1 MFRHFRQTRAVIR
14 SNLNS
19 LPQRA
24 WLSASMVVAVAL
36 VVFVLIGFLAMAR
49 GLEDSLAATGAN
61 DVAVVLGGGAKQELG
76 SEIAAGVV
84 EAITAQADAT
94 GIRRDASGT
103 PLISREM
110 VMPVD
115 AARLDTGAIQ
125 TVSLRGMDTNGA
137 LIRPAA
143 SLTEGRM
150 FTPGTYEIVVG
161 DYVAKTYAGF
171 GISDTV
177 EIGRSTWTVVGHF
190 SAKDTVFG
198 SEIWAPLDAVQT
210 DFGQGQVVQ
219 SLRIGLQSPDSIIS
233 LRPVLAAISDAQ
245 LLLQTEAD
253 FYAGQSNHAA
263 RLIRFFAWPLALMLA
278 IGAGAGA
285 LNTMLGSVSAR
296 TTEIA
301 TLRALGFS
309 RRSTFWGTWVEAI
322 VLSVIG
328 AVVGAA
334 MGWLVFNGFSATTM
348 GANQNQ
354 FAFSL
359 HVNTGVMKP
368 AIILALLIGL
378 VGGMIP
384 AWIGSRVKIVTA
396 LRQRG

>member
-1 MFRHFRQTRAVIR
+1 MTRQSRQTWAVIR

-19 LPQRA
+19 LPRRI
-24 WLSASMVVAVAL
+24 WLSSSMVAAIAL

-49 GLEDSLAATGAN
+49 GLEQSLTATGAD
-61 DVAVVLGGGAKQELG
+61 DVAIVLGGGAKQELG
-76 SEIAAGVV
+76 SEIESGVV
-84 EAITAQADAT
+84 ANLMAQAETTGITA
-94 GIRRDASGT
+94 
-103 PLISREM
+103 ISREM

-115 AARLDTGAIQ
+115 AARADTGAMQ
-125 TVSLRGMDTNGA
+125 TVSLRGMDTQGA
-137 LIRPAA
+137 TLRPAA
-143 SLTEGRM
+143 AVTEGRL
-150 FTPGTYEIVVG
+150 FQSGTYELVVG
-161 DYVAKTYAGF
+161 DYVAATYAGF
-171 GISDTV
+171 GIGDTV

-190 SAKDTVFG
+190 SAEGTVFG

-210 DFGQGQVVQ
+210 DFGQGQIVQ
-219 SLRIGLQSPDSIIS
+219 SLRVGLTTPAAMRS
-233 LRPVLAAISDAQ
+233 LQPALAAISGAE
-245 LLLQTEAD
+245 LLGQTEAD
-253 FYAGQSNHAA
+253 FYSAQSGRTA

-285 LNTMLGSVSAR
+285 LNTMLGSVAAR

-322 VLSVIG
+322 VLSLIG
-328 AVVGAA
+328 AALGAA
-334 MGWLVFNGFSATTM
+334 LGWLIFDGFSAATM

-359 HVNTGVMKP
+359 EVSRDVMRP
-368 AIILALLIGL
+368 AVVLALMIGL
-378 VGGMIP
+378 FGGLIP
-384 AWIGSRVKIVTA
+384 AWTGSRIKLVTA